1 MVRSIIEAK
10 HFALLGN
17 VSSATRSERGLLLQI
32 GEERLR
38 VDVLRPD
45 ILRLKISQAGKFDE
59 NPTFAASFA
68 MPAAVPFEID
78 ETEQALTLT
87 TECLRLVISTKPFGL
102 DAYRR
107 DGSVIFQDD
116 RDAAGHA
123 RGYLQLND
131 SFIITR
137 RIGAHDSIYGL
148 GQKACR
154 FDRRGRNFVLWNTD
168 ILSTGVL
175 PRNRLYE
182 TDLTMTGRSTTFD
195 PYYTSI
201 PFFYHCRA
209 DARAA
214 KMAGFFID
222 NGYKANFE
230 FTERE
235 VYRYQFSG
243 GQYTEYVFAGPAMSD
258 VLAGYTSITG
268 RMAAPPIWALGHHQC
283 RFHDYT
289 EEGIGAIGREY
300 RDRAIPCDVLW
311 LDIGFMDGFRVFT
324 WDKKKFPDVPG
335 MLEKLEA
342 AKLRL
347 VTIVD
352 PGVKYDP
359 GYALFEEGRSRNLFC
374 KTESGQLFI
383 GQVWPGRT
391 VFPDFFKAEARAW
404 WADLNARHV
413 TCGIAGIWNDMNE
426 PATGEVEPFAMR
438 FDRDGENYSHER
450 YHNQYALLMAM
461 ATQEGLRQA
470 APNLRPF
477 VLSRAGFA
485 GIQRYAAQW
494 LGDNCSDWDH
504 IEMSIPMSMGMGV
517 SGQPFVGAD
526 IPGFA
531 ITPSAELA
539 ARWMQYGALTP
550 FCRCHNEAGQ
560 PDQYPWSFGPGV
572 EKRSRA
578 ALALRYCLLPY
589 IYSAFMRAS
598 ETGDPIQRPLV
609 YDFQHDRHAR
619 ETDDAYLFGEAL
631 LVAPVFKPGQ
641 TARHVYLPHGTWV
654 DWHTG
659 ERHAGGEF
667 ITAAAPLDKI
677 PLFARGGRVIPTYES
692 APLST
697 MGHYPEVIELHLI
710 VPDEEG
716 EFHSHLHEDDGAT
729 NAFREGAF
737 IRTTFHMQRR
747 GTRVSLSATTEGQ
760 GFPEF
765 RRKRFVLVIH
775 GWRAGTRVDING
787 HEARTENGRTAFE
800 NRGEPFEVVFTG

>member
-787 HEARTENGRTAFE
+787 HEARTENGRAAFE

>member
-737 IRTTFHMQRR
+737 IRTTFHMQRL

-787 HEARTENGRTAFE
+787 HEARTENGRAAFE